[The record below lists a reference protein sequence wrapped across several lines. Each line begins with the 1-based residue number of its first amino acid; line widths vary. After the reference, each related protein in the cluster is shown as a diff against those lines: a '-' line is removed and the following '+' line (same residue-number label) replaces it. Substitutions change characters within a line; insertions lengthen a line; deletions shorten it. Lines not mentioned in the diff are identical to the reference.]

1 MPREKDPFRG
11 HVTIL
16 SPNNRK
22 WRCYCGQKTSGAA
35 TRIKAH
41 LAGIAGFVI
50 TECEKVDVHVR
61 VGAKVALMAKRRMDS
76 RDRDVSEER
85 IRGNVRAAPTST
97 SHSPNVEGGTNLQF
111 PQGVPPLTPQSRE
124 LMVEM
129 VQERR
134 PIDIANH
141 PLDGATSYYSAPP
154 PPNSSFPN
162 VLLTS
167 FIESLYLETSNAQ
180 QNPGAPLLSPNRQL
194 LDKIF
199 QNELQGSILLGPVAS
214 DTQLSNIATT
224 NTPQHSSQPI
234 QSDSQRGYGGLSPPR
249 ASMDIEPPIT
259 SQPFN
264 GPLIVEPLNSP
275 LQIPED
281 IINTTNPSTFFF

>member
-1 MPREKDPFRG
+1 
-11 HVTIL
+11 
-16 SPNNRK
+16 
-22 WRCYCGQKTSGAA
+22 
-35 TRIKAH
+35 
-41 LAGIAGFVI
+41 
-50 TECEKVDVHVR
+50 
-61 VGAKVALMAKRRMDS
+61 
-76 RDRDVSEER
+76 
-85 IRGNVRAAPTST
+85 
-97 SHSPNVEGGTNLQF
+97 
-111 PQGVPPLTPQSRE
+111 
-124 LMVEM
+124 MVEM

-141 PLDGATSYYSAPP
+141 PLDDATSYYSAPP

-180 QNPGAPLLSPNRQL
+180 QNP
-194 LDKIF
+194 
-199 QNELQGSILLGPVAS
+199 

-234 QSDSQRGYGGLSPPR
+234 QSDSQRGYRGLSPPR

-275 LQIPED
+275 HQIPED
-281 IINTTNPSTFFF
+281 SINTMSPSTLEGIKLSFYIKWVSLS